1 MTLSQEKYPLGMGE
15 IVIPEKDKRTFLLS
29 RDQLFNLYQV
39 LYAGANQ
46 PQSTSFV
53 LFFSEPIDN
62 SISPD
67 DVQEGSFILT
77 LHDSVVSRIVKYAQ
91 STHLEGNV
99 EGPSL
104 SDHVRTSLIKGRQK
118 I

>member
-1 MTLSQEKYPLGMGE
+1 MTIPHEKYPADMGE

-46 PQSTSFV
+46 PQSTAFV
-53 LFFSEPIDN
+53 MFFSEPIEN

-67 DVQEGSFILT
+67 DVQEEFFILT
-77 LHDSVVSRIVKYAQ
+77 LNDSVVGRIVQYAQ
-91 STHLEGNV
+91 STHLEGDR
-99 EGPSL
+99 EGPWL
-104 SDHVRTSLIKGRQK
+104 SDMVRTSLIKGRKK